1 MVARA
6 ALVDR
11 LGSLLVQDSAQQ
23 MIVLGLQLQAS
34 PLDLGLL
41 VAAEPVLVEPG
52 LAPELLLLL
61 ALVLELGSVLTLLLG
76 LVLVPETVLGDLLG

>member
-23 MIVLGLQLQAS
+23 MVVLGLPLQGS
-34 PLDLGLL
+34 TLDLGLL